1 MAVLL
6 GAARA
11 LAVGT
16 QPIPSMEDV
25 HALRKGPAA
34 PHRCASVDPHS
45 ILAWCGSI
53 DNIVYASKFCQSHTM
68 SRRVDEA

>member
-11 LAVGT
+11 LAGGT

-25 HALRKGPAA
+25 HALRNSPAA
-34 PHRCASVDPHS
+34 PHNTDFVDPLNIPAWWGSNHS
-45 ILAWCGSI
+45 I
-53 DNIVYASKFCQSHTM
+53 VYQRHMCTLVK
-68 SRRVDEA
+68 EG